1 MGIDK
6 DKGQTGKH
14 FKALKDKK
22 ERQNRTKEQIA
33 GFLSPYLMNIVSKD
47 VHFTLRDLLEDVGTV
62 PSHLLENYPTS
73 SKPNKEIE
81 VKFIKLV

>member
-1 MGIDK
+1 MIVSYN
-6 DKGQTGKH
+6 
-14 FKALKDKK
+14 LKKQIFYTWYY
-22 ERQNRTKEQIA
+22 QNRTKEQIA

-47 VHFTLRDLLEDVGTV
+47 VHFTLQDLLEDVGTI
-62 PSHLLENYPTS
+62 PSYLLENYPTS

>member
-1 MGIDK
+1 MSVSYNLRKQIFY
-6 DKGQTGKH
+6 TWY
-14 FKALKDKK
+14 F
-22 ERQNRTKEQIA
+22 QNRTKEQIA
-33 GFLSPYLMNIVSKD
+33 SFLSPYLMNIVNKD
-47 VHFTLRDLLEDVGTV
+47 VAFSLQDLLEEVGTV

>member
-1 MGIDK
+1 
-6 DKGQTGKH
+6 
-14 FKALKDKK
+14 
-22 ERQNRTKEQIA
+22 
-33 GFLSPYLMNIVSKD
+33 MNIVNKD

>member
-1 MGIDK
+1 MIVSYNLRK
-6 DKGQTGKH
+6 QT
-14 FKALKDKK
+14 FYTWYY
-22 ERQNRTKEQIA
+22 QNRTKEQIA
-33 GFLSPYLMNIVSKD
+33 SFLSPYLMNIVNKD
-47 VHFTLRDLLEDVGTV
+47 VAFSLQDVLEEVGTI